1 MGAMSVALGAAF
13 AEGGPM
19 LVERRDGVLVAIDAA
34 RCMGAAAALGAR
46 LPRMPYAIQCCGDT
60 SDLVLGT
67 LAAWHARQ
75 AVVMPS
81 TRLAADV
88 DALRRRFP
96 ASYVQDPAALAGWA
110 APDSPATHAAEVLRS
125 FVAAAPA
132 GAPIL
137 QVQEVDTAVVLFTSG
152 STGEPAA
159 HAKTF
164 DALLRG
170 AATFRGA
177 FAPLSRAP
185 CLAGTVDCHH
195 MFGLEA
201 NLMASLACGWPLV
214 TERPQLP
221 ADLVDLVVAH
231 GASGLGPLWL
241 VTTPLQLSVFHRAL
255 GARIAG
261 IERVIV
267 ATMPIEP
274 GLAQAVERDWGS
286 RVDEVYGNTE
296 CGVMATRRP
305 ARETSFRPAP
315 GVRFEFGDG
324 ERARVA
330 RLPDAPTWIDDRVRA
345 NADGTFEWLGRE
357 SDLVKVAGKRASLS
371 ALSRHLRTIEGV
383 EDGAFYIAD
392 DGAARVAAVAVAP
405 RHTVVTLRLA
415 LSQVVDPAFLPRPL
429 MLVAHLPRD
438 PQGKLALA
446 ELRAMSAATPA
457 GNPAPP
463 RPVALEMSCT
473 YPAAMPMFA
482 GHFPGHPMV
491 PGARLVAEV
500 ANWLH
505 AQGYPVLACETAKF
519 LRPVAPDERCTLFAN
534 ATDPAHVTFEIL
546 AGATTCVRGVMRC
559 AGPAPP
565 IA

>member
-1 MGAMSVALGAAF
+1 MSVALGAAF
-13 AEGGPM
+13 AAGAPM
-19 LVERRDGVLVAIDAA
+19 LVERRDGALAAVDAA
-34 RCMGAAAALGAR
+34 RCMGAATELGAR
-46 LPRMPYAIQCCGDT
+46 LPRASHVIQCCGDT
-60 SDLVLGT
+60 SSLVLGT
-67 LAAWHARQ
+67 LAAWQARQ

-81 TRLAADV
+81 TRLAGDV
-88 DALRRRFP
+88 DALRRRYP
-96 ASYVQDPAALAGWA
+96 ASYVQDPAALARLV
-110 APDSPATHAAEVLRS
+110 APDSAADHPAEALRA

-132 GAPIL
+132 GAAGL
-137 QVQEVDTAVVLFTSG
+137 QVQDLDTAVVLFTSG

-170 AATFRGA
+170 AATFGGA

-201 NLMASLACGWPLV
+201 NLMASLVCGWPLV

-231 GASGLGPLWL
+231 AASGLGPLWL

-255 GARIAG
+255 GTRIAG

-274 GLAQAVERDWGS
+274 ALAQAVERDWGT

-330 RLPDAPTWIDDRVRA
+330 RLPDPPTWIDDRVRA

-371 ALSRHLRTIEGV
+371 ALSRHLRSVEGV
-383 EDGAFYIAD
+383 EDGAFYIAEE
-392 DGAARVAAVAVAP
+392 GAARVAAIAVAP
-405 RHTVVTLRLA
+405 GHTVVTLRIALA
-415 LSQVVDPAFLPRPL
+415 QVVDPAFLPRPL
-429 MLVAHLPRD
+429 TLVARLPRD

-446 ELRAMSAATPA
+446 GLRAMSPSTPVDA
-457 GNPAPP
+457 SAPP
-463 RPVALEMSCT
+463 QTGTLETSRT
-473 YPAAMPMFA
+473 YPVAMPMFA

-500 ANWLH
+500 ADWLH
-505 AQGYPVLACETAKF
+505 AQGYAVLACETAKF
-519 LRPVAPDERCTLFAN
+519 LRPVAPDEQCTLVAH
-534 ATDPAHVTFEIL
+534 AADPARVTFEIL
-546 AGATTCVRGVMRC
+546 AGDTTCVRGVMRC
-559 AGPAPP
+559 APRVPP
-565 IA
+565 VA